1 VAGLIVLESM
11 WNPRGRLLD
20 EEPSVLPY
28 LKAIR
33 QSLAWEGAQV
43 RLVYRRFHT
52 TYDLGLLLREVIRKR
67 KSFRVC
73 YIASHGQRRRLL
85 GLGGR
90 SIRLETLTDY
100 CRSGRSMGFVFGAC
114 DFLTPDTALNFLTRT
129 GAKFVAGYQ
138 KSIPWTESMLVDS
151 LFLSYLL
158 GGTMKWVRTKD
169 GERMPPLRASDNFQI
184 THTENPQRVAA
195 QLYRDFPLSHDI
207 TFTLFTLSRR
217 RGRKPL
223 LVNSFDLHLKKL
235 TRARRLLR
243 DLDQDNGRRERPR
256 PPFRGR

>member
-1 VAGLIVLESM
+1 MAGLIVLESM

-33 QSLAWEGAQV
+33 QSLAWEGARV
-43 RLVYRRFHT
+43 NLVYRRFHT
-52 TYDLGLLLREVIRKR
+52 AYDLGLLLREVLRKR
-67 KSFRVC
+67 KSFRLC
-73 YIASHGQRRRLL
+73 YIASHGQRRTLL
-85 GLGGR
+85 GLGGKA
-90 SIRLETLTDY
+90 IRLETLTDY
-100 CRSGRSMGFVFGAC
+100 CRPSPSMGFVFGAC
-114 DFLTPDTALNFLTRT
+114 DFLTPDTAVNFLKKT

-158 GGTMKWVRTKD
+158 GGSMKWVKTKH
-169 GERMPPLRASDNFQI
+169 GERVPPLSATNNFQI
-184 THTENPQRVAA
+184 THTENPQKVAA

-217 RGRKPL
+217 RGRKPQ
-223 LVNSFDLHLKKL
+223 LVSSFELHRRKVH
-235 TRARRLLR
+235 RARRLLR
-243 DLDQDNGRRERPR
+243 DL
-256 PPFRGR
+256 

>member
-1 VAGLIVLESM
+1 MAGLIVLESM

-33 QSLAWEGAQV
+33 QSLAWEGARV
-43 RLVYRRFHT
+43 NLVYRRFHT
-52 TYDLGLLLREVIRKR
+52 AYDLGLLLREVLRKR
-67 KSFRVC
+67 KSFRLC
-73 YIASHGQRRRLL
+73 YIASHGQRRTLL
-85 GLGGR
+85 GLGGKA
-90 SIRLETLTDY
+90 IRLETLTDY
-100 CRSGRSMGFVFGAC
+100 CRPSPSMGFVFGAC
-114 DFLTPDTALNFLTRT
+114 DFLTPDTALNFLKKT

-158 GGTMKWVRTKD
+158 
-169 GERMPPLRASDNFQI
+169 QI
-184 THTENPQRVAA
+184 THTENPQKVAA

-217 RGRKPL
+217 RGRKPQ
-223 LVNSFDLHLKKL
+223 LVSSFELHRRKVH
-235 TRARRLLR
+235 RARRLLR
-243 DLDQDNGRRERPR
+243 DL
-256 PPFRGR
+256 